1 MTDPMNIDT
10 DSLAPKLEADIR
22 EMVFKKMKKKGV
34 VIGISGGIDSSV
46 CLAICVKALGK
57 DRVYGILMPE
67 KDCKDQTTILGKQI
81 AEHFQIKY
89 TMEDITSILES
100 SGCYKRRNDAIR
112 ELVPNYDENWECKV
126 ALPDLDS
133 GDRFSIS
140 QLVVRSPEGETTTH
154 RMRSSQYL
162 TVIASSNFKQRTRKM
177 MEYYY
182 GDKLNY
188 AVVGTPNRLEYE
200 LGFFV
205 KNGDGAADIKP
216 IAHLYKSQ
224 VYQLAHHYDLP
235 KDIIEQV
242 PTTDTF
248 PMEQTQEEFYFSLP
262 LKDMDLALNCYNN
275 GEGPE
280 CLASLLDTSLDRAQW
295 IFNDIERKKRKTT
308 FLHTPP
314 VIFGEIKIEKINSK

>member
-1 MTDPMNIDT
+1 MEDPLKIDT
-10 DSLAPKLEADIR
+10 SKEAKRLEADIR
-22 EMVFKKMKKKGV
+22 EMVLKKMKKKGV
-34 VIGISGGIDSSV
+34 VIGLSGGIDSTVSA
-46 CLAICVKALGK
+46 AICVNALGSE
-57 DRVYGILMPE
+57 RVFGILMPE
-67 KDCKDQTTILGKQI
+67 RESNQESTILGKQV
-81 AEHFQIKY
+81 AEHFDIDHRL
-89 TMEDITSILES
+89 EDITDILDS
-100 SGCYKRRNDAIR
+100 SGCYRRRDEAIK
-112 ELVPNYDENWECKV
+112 ELVPDYCGDWSCKV
-126 ALPDLDS
+126 TLPDLDS

-140 QLVVRSPEGETTTH
+140 HLVVRSPDGETKTY
-154 RMRSSQYL
+154 RMRLSQYL
-162 TVIASSNFKQRTRKM
+162 TIIASSNFKQRTRKM

-224 VYQLAHHYDLP
+224 VYQLAHHYNVP
-235 KDIIEQV
+235 ENIIDQV

-262 LKDMDLALNCYNN
+262 LKDMDISLWCFNN
-275 GEGPE
+275 GGDV
-280 CLASLLDTSLDRAQW
+280 SLLSKLLSTTEERAEW

-314 VIFGEIKIEKINSK
+314 VVFGNIKINKINDI